1 MERRDLSLENFHGTV
16 TIFISVSDLCTLLLI
31 SSHSRGDSLTHQ
43 LLPLNRGETFP
54 RVTVL
59 RLYML
64 KNTNEINEEK

>member
-16 TIFISVSDLCTLLLI
+16 TIFISVNDLCTLLLI

-64 KNTNEINEEK
+64 KKTNEINEEK